1 MRRLKYAS
9 VFSRDL
15 TPSELQDIADV
26 SSRNNEAAGIT
37 GVMLAAGNV
46 FFQILEGPDDQV
58 GALFDKIAADD
69 RHENILL
76 LRDARGAEG
85 RLFPRWSMKLVELDR
100 ANSSRLEMLE
110 GAIETVR
117 IQMQAVEKLA
127 SVIEQ
132 TIWREYGQSDEDE

>member
-15 TPSELQDIADV
+15 TPSELQEIADV
-26 SSRNNEAAGIT
+26 SARNNEEVGIT

-46 FFQILEGPDDQV
+46 FFQILEGPADAV
-58 GALFDKIAADD
+58 GALFDKIARDD
-69 RHENILL
+69 RHEHVLL
-76 LRDARGAEG
+76 LRDQTGVEG
-85 RLFPRWSMKLVELDR
+85 RLFPQWGMKLVEFDP
-100 ANSSRLEMLE
+100 ANSSRLEMIE

-132 TIWREYGQSDEDE
+132 AIWREYGLADEGE